1 MIAAPVR
8 FAWWL
13 PKVCRGSA
21 LVPFLALLALLAM
34 DRWVYVDAQ
43 AHAERG
49 TPVIFRGGS
58 LKVDTPAAWAL
69 VCLILWALFF
79 PLYLASR
86 R

>member
-1 MIAAPVR
+1 MPGSAA
-8 FAWWL
+8 
-13 PKVCRGSA
+13 A
-21 LVPFLALLALLAM
+21 LVPLFVLLALLAV

-43 AHAERG
+43 AHAESG
-49 TPVIFRGGS
+49 KPVIFRSGS

-69 VCLILWALFF
+69 GCLILWVLFF

>member
-1 MIAAPVR
+1 MTVEGVR
-8 FAWWL
+8 MT
-13 PKVCRGSA
+13 PSVTV
-21 LVPFLALLALLAM
+21 LVPLLVLLALLAV

-49 TPVIFRGGS
+49 NPVIFRSGS
-58 LKVDTPAAWAL
+58 LKVDTPTAWAL
-69 VCLILWALFF
+69 GCLILWILFF